1 MQNASRVAG
10 SWRVSFRA
18 CVLGTVLLAV
28 GLGELARFPDFV
40 QLVKA
45 YHLVPGWLTPITAIL
60 LISVQI
66 AIGLS
71 LFVPPLRQ
79 AGSLAAMILLSL
91 FLALAAHARIHGIEV
106 TCGSFMIFQD
116 RDISTVVIVQD
127 LALLALSFVVYRDH
141 RKRGEVP
148 QPALP

>member
-10 SWRVSFRA
+10 FWRVSFRA
-18 CVLGTVLLAV
+18 CVLGAVLLAV
-28 GLGELARFPDFV
+28 GIGELARFPDFV

-45 YHLVPGWLTPITAIL
+45 YHLVPGWLIPITAIL
-60 LISVQI
+60 LISLESAV
-66 AIGLS
+66 GLS

-79 AGSLAAMILLSL
+79 AGALAAILLLSL
-91 FLALAAHARIHGIEV
+91 FLALAAHARINGIEV

-116 RDISTVVIVQD
+116 RDISTLVIVQN

-141 RKRGEVP
+141 RKREELP